1 MNARK
6 TTTTK
11 THGWDNVHQAAIL
24 YNNYRVASLD
34 YVKCYNYVVKNR
46 TYAACFLINCFSKYF
61 YNSKYKFVYLNNLNN
76 QVTYEICTHMN
87 SHEIKI
93 LSQLEIII
101 TFNSVGS
108 YRYYRLQ

>member
-24 YNNYRVASLD
+24 YNNYRVASLC
-34 YVKCYNYVVKNR
+34 KMLQLCGKNR
-46 TYAACFLINCFSKYF
+46 TYAACFLINFFSKYF
-61 YNSKYKFVYLNNLNN
+61 YNSKYKFVYLYNLNN

-93 LSQLEIII
+93 LSQLEIIR